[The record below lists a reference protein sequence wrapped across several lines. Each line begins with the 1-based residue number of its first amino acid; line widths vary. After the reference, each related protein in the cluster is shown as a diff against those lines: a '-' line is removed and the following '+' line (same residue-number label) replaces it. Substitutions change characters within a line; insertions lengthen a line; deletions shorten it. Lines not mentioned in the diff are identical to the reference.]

1 MKKLLSVFILC
12 FLFSLVSCSD
22 YENDRIATMSAEEL
36 AYNFPHL
43 FDSPPPQEF
52 VIDTEQDTVIFG
64 KSGTLLAIEAGTFT
78 DENGNPLKGKL
89 TLNLKE
95 ALSLSEML
103 ENKLTT
109 QTQDG
114 QILQSGGMFEFTAK
128 SDKKGKINISKP
140 IHAEVPTQQKIGDM
154 SVYEGIQVSEDAP
167 VQWKKEK
174 ELENWLTEIPLERLD
189 FFPKNEGSFEK
200 DGKRTIII
208 PADKIRTLET
218 YYLGDSIRVI
228 DINEENSS
236 SFLEQNKK
244 NFNQKNQD
252 ESIFRFVQYDENYD
266 SAMADSVGIKPTIC
280 GISKYILEGLS
291 DKKFQGTFI
300 STYEFEKRL
309 KVMNE
314 CCGNDLIAIYFK
326 NLDKN
331 LWESDKLA
339 AEYLTKNK
347 KCRAY
352 IFEEFAAE
360 KATKVKPKNKVNRAL
375 QKYIDKLFENKEKAW
390 ANFEKQYQKWDG
402 RREELQKEV
411 TDKYEAERKFGERM
425 SYIFDL
431 NRLGWTNIDKLLE
444 YENQIAVSFDVN
456 IKGLKL
462 EDAARVFLIFPKDK
476 VIIDLSRDEK
486 GDFYVW
492 QGNEKDKFMYLPENE
507 LIILK
512 AVNTKNEQLY
522 TGEVEATIKSKI
534 KKSISISKTTD
545 KEIAI
550 YFKQFENKMETAFN
564 QSIQFDLPIIQTIPP
579 PIRTKNGQ
587 FYRED
592 NSAKKFEQALAKH
605 YESRPVLDDYAECC
619 YEMDLVK
626 GKQLFENE
634 CKQCHGFYQRV
645 VGPALV
651 PVIKNQ
657 PLNSLIYFT
666 KQPERVMNNSEVGSR
681 YYNMY
686 REYWQYMP
694 NFHHLSDD
702 DIRSILY
709 YVEKEATQ
717 NPYSE
722 LRKK

>member
-1 MKKLLSVFILC
+1 M
-12 FLFSLVSCSD
+12 VSCSD
-22 YENDRIATMSAEEL
+22 SQNDKIANMSAEEL

-52 VIDTEQDTVIFG
+52 VIDTEKDTVIFG

-78 DENGNPLKGKL
+78 DENGNPLKGNL

-154 SVYEGIQVSEDAP
+154 SVYEGIQVNEDAP

-174 ELENWLTEIPLERLD
+174 ELENWLTEIPLNELS

-200 DGKRTIII
+200 NGKRTIII

-228 DINEENSS
+228 DINEDNSS
-236 SFLEQNKK
+236 SFLEENKT
-244 NFNQKNQD
+244 NFKQKNQF
-252 ESIFRFVQYDENYD
+252 ESVFRFVQIDENYD
-266 SAMADSVGIKPTIC
+266 SAAMPDSVGAKPTIC

-291 DKKFQGTFI
+291 DKKFEGTFI
-300 STYEFEKRL
+300 STYEFEKRV

-314 CCGNDLIAIYFK
+314 CCGNDLIAIYLK

-352 IFEEFAAE
+352 IFEEFAKE
-360 KATKVKPKNKVNRAL
+360 KATKVKPTEKVNRAL
-375 QKYIDKLFENKEKAW
+375 RKYIDKLFKNKEKAW
-390 ANFEKQYQKWDG
+390 ANFEKKYQKWDG

-411 TDKYEAERKFGERM
+411 TDKYETERKFSERM
-425 SYIFDL
+425 SYAFDL
-431 NRLGWTNIDKLLE
+431 NRLGWTNIDKLLK
-444 YENQIAVSFDVN
+444 YENQIEVSFDVN
-456 IKGLKL
+456 VKGLKL
-462 EDAARVFLIFPKDK
+462 EEAARVFLIFPKDK

-486 GDFYVW
+486 GNFYVW

-507 LIILK
+507 LLILK
-512 AVNTKNEQLY
+512 SVNTKNEQLY
-522 TGEVEATIKSKI
+522 TGEVQTTTKSKI
-534 KKSISISKTTD
+534 KQSISTSKTTD

-550 YFKQFENKMETAFN
+550 YFKQFEDKVDIAFN
-564 QSIQFDLPIIQTIPP
+564 QSIQFDLPVIQKIPP
-579 PIRTKNGQ
+579 PAITKNGQ

-605 YESRPVLDDYAECC
+605 YDSRPVLDDYAECC
-619 YEMDLVK
+619 YTMDLVK
-626 GKQLFENE
+626 GKQLFETE
-634 CKQCHGFYQRV
+634 CKQCHGFYERV

-651 PVIKNQ
+651 PAIKTQ
-657 PLNSLIYFT
+657 SLKSLIHFT
-666 KQPERVMNNSEVGSR
+666 KYPQMVIMDSDIGSR

-686 REYWQYMP
+686 SEYGQMMP
-694 NFHHLSDD
+694 NHEHLSDD

-709 YVEKEATQ
+709 YVEKKAIQ

>member
-1 MKKLLSVFILC
+1 MKKILSVLTFISLFC
-12 FLFSLVSCSD
+12 FTSCLDS
-22 YENDRIATMSAEEL
+22 ENTQDNRIANMSAEEL

-43 FDSPPPQEF
+43 FDAPPPQEF
-52 VIDTEQDTVIFG
+52 VIDTEKDTVIFG
-64 KSGTLLAIEAGTFT
+64 KSGTLFAIEAGTFT
-78 DENGNPLKGKL
+78 DESGNPLNGNL

-103 ENKLTT
+103 EHKLTT
-109 QTQDG
+109 QTTDG
-114 QILQSGGMFEFTAK
+114 QILQSGGMFELTAK

-140 IHAEVPTQQKIGDM
+140 IYAEIPTQQKIGNM
-154 SVYEGIQVSEDAP
+154 SVYEGIQVSENAP

-218 YYLGDSIRVI
+218 YHLGDSIRVI

-244 NFNQKNQD
+244 NFNQKNQS
-252 ESIFRFVQYDENYD
+252 ESIFRFVQEDAEER
-266 SAMADSVGIKPTIC
+266 GKPTIC
-280 GISKYILEGLS
+280 GISKYILKGLS
-291 DKKFQGTFI
+291 DRKFQGTFI
-300 STYEFEKRL
+300 STYEFEKRV
-309 KVMNE
+309 KAMNE
-314 CCGNDLIAIYFK
+314 CCGNDLIAIYLK
-326 NLDKN
+326 NLDEN
-331 LWESDKLA
+331 LWEADQKA

-360 KATKVKPKNKVNRAL
+360 GATKVKPKGKVNRAL
-375 QKYIDKLFENKEKAW
+375 KKYIDKLFKEKEKAW
-390 ANFEKQYQKWDG
+390 AKFEKEYQTWDV

-411 TDKYEAERKFGERM
+411 TDKYETERKFSERV
-425 SYIFDL
+425 SYAFSL
-431 NRLGWTNIDKLLE
+431 NRLGWTNIDKLIN
-444 YENQIAVSFDVN
+444 YENRVDVSVE
-456 IKGLKL
+456 LKVKKL
-462 EDAARVFLIFPKDK
+462 KVKEAARAFLIFPKDK
-476 VIIDLSRDEK
+476 VILHLSRNEK
-486 GDFYVW
+486 GIFYIW
-492 QGNEKDKFMYLPENE
+492 QGNQNNKSAYLPKDETVVLKVISEKEN
-507 LIILK
+507 
-512 AVNTKNEQLY
+512 NLY
-522 TGEVEATIKSKI
+522 TGEIKATIKSKI
-534 KKSISISKTTD
+534 KKVISLDKTTD
-545 KEIAI
+545 ENIAI
-550 YFKQFENKMETAFN
+550 YFKQFENEINTAFN
-564 QSIQFDLPIIQTIPP
+564 ESDQFNLPVIQNIPP
-579 PIRTKNGQ
+579 PLVNGNVHVI
-587 FYRED
+587 RED
-592 NSAKKFEQALAKH
+592 NSAKKFEQALSKH

-634 CKQCHGFYQRV
+634 CKQCHGFYQRI
-645 VGPALV
+645 VGPALL
-651 PVIKNQ
+651 PAIKTQ
-657 PLNSLIYFT
+657 PLKSLINFT
-666 KQPERVMNNSEVGSR
+666 KYPEMTIMGSDRGNR

-686 REYWQYMP
+686 SEYGQMMP
-694 NFHHLSDD
+694 NHDHLSDG